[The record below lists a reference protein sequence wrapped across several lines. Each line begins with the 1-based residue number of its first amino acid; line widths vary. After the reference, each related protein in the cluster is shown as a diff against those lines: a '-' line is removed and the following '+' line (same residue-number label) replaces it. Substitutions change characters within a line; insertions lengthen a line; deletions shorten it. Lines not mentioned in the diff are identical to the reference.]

1 MQHMGQILHNSL
13 QVVGCQQSTALQQVA
28 TVMAEQ
34 QQRAQDTIA
43 AMHTQN
49 FNGMLQMMQ
58 LQHQQQQ
65 QVPQAKPAPPQY
77 PPPPPRVRPP
87 STDDDKDMCI
97 CDKQIALFTQ

>member
-34 QQRAQDTIA
+34 QQRALDTIA

-58 LQHQQQQ
+58 LQQQQQ
-65 QVPQAKPAPPQY
+65 QVPQPRPKPPAF
-77 PPPPPRVRPP
+77 PPPPARVIPP
-87 STDDDKDMCI
+87 STDDDKDMMYM
-97 CDKQIALFTQ
+97 